1 MAEMSISE
9 VIKQTGL
16 AASTLRYY
24 EEIGLLT
31 PVGRKSRRR
40 QYDASVLRR
49 LAFIQTAQQAG
60 FTLAELR
67 ILLDSAEDPEDDK
80 IEWRELVDRKL
91 SEMEVRLRKIKS
103 MTRLLKDIT
112 DCQDD
117 DLMECIVLTGKRHHP
132 GLIDFAQ
139 LDIE

>member
-16 AASTLRYY
+16 PASTLRYY
-24 EEIGLLT
+24 EEIGLVT
-31 PVGRKSRRR
+31 PTSRKSRRR
-40 QYDASVLRR
+40 QYDKSILRR

-67 ILLDSAEDPEDDK
+67 TLLNSAEDPQSDK

-91 SEMEVRLRKIKS
+91 LEMEVRLRKIKS
-103 MTRLLKDIT
+103 MKHLLTDIT

-132 GLIDFAQ
+132 KLIDFAQ
-139 LDIE
+139 LDME

>member
-1 MAEMSISE
+1 MAEISISD
-9 VIKQTGL
+9 VIKQTGIP
-16 AASTLRYY
+16 ASTLRYY
-24 EEIGLLT
+24 EEIGL
-31 PVGRKSRRR
+31 VASVSRKSRRR
-40 QYDASVLRR
+40 QYNQSILRR

-67 ILLDSAEDPEDDK
+67 TLLNSVEDAQSDK

-103 MTRLLKDIT
+103 MKRLLKDIT

-117 DLMECIVLTGKRHHP
+117 DLVECIVLTGERHHP

-139 LDIE
+139 LDME